1 MSDIE
6 NAIEISNVK
15 LVTSDITKWNT
26 STEHLIKA
34 WGEKAGGLRSMHM
47 EAANDWKKYSD
58 QLTILSIVLTA
69 LASSASLISGSLGE
83 IINKDIIAYV
93 VGGIGIFAGFLQ
105 SIKKY
110 YNADQQ
116 AANHLAVSKQFGAYN
131 RNISLQLSLTRI
143 HRTPPTQF
151 IDYALKEYEKLQQDA
166 PPLSNFQIKKFQKEY
181 EKITTTTSAIPDVCK
196 KDLTIEVN
204 EING

>member
-1 MSDIE
+1 MADIE
-6 NAIEISNVK
+6 NAIQINAMKVVNNEV
-15 LVTSDITKWNT
+15 TKWNT
-26 STEHLIKA
+26 STEQLIKA
-34 WGEKAGGLRSMHM
+34 WGEKAGGLRLMHM
-47 EAANDWKKYSD
+47 EASNDWKTYSD
-58 QLTILSIVLTA
+58 RLTILSIILTA

-93 VGGIGIFAGFLQ
+93 VGGIGIFSGFLQ

-166 PPLSNFQIKKFQKEY
+166 PPLSNFQIKKFQKEHN
-181 EKITTTTSAIPDVCK
+181 ETNTSAIPDVCK
-196 KDLTIEVN
+196 KDLAITVN
-204 EING
+204 E